1 MSHRYLQQSPFK
13 TKHPLTHYKSTL
25 FLLFLLLLK
34 GNITHL
40 MAEVGNHGLL
50 YVFSF
55 VSLLLITG
63 YQITMLCKPSFQN
76 ISGIFQLSLAPVPLP
91 LPRPLS
97 LWSAFLLPTRS
108 TCLLS
113 PPQIHSL
120 HEARR
125 IFLKHKLGCHSATLH
140 LLLPLPVPSRESQTI
155 KPTSSYGFQD
165 PSPACLCVFPYSPSP
180 SEFPWP

>member
-1 MSHRYLQQSPFK
+1 MFQMSKLRHREVIMCLRCSASPLPPPPNPRPLKVFVPKQYLSVATARNLGGNMTSFLPLISHTESV
-13 TKHPLTHYKSTL
+13 TKSQPVCL
-25 FLLFLLLLK
+25 
-34 GNITHL
+34 
-40 MAEVGNHGLL
+40 
-50 YVFSF
+50 
-55 VSLLLITG
+55 
-63 YQITMLCKPSFQN
+63 QN

-91 LPRPLS
+91 LLRPLS
-97 LWSAFLLPTRS
+97 LSPAFLLPTRS

-125 IFLKHKLGCHSATLH
+125 IFLKHKLGCHSATSH
-140 LLLPLPVPSRESQTI
+140 LSLPLPLPSRESQTV

-180 SEFPWP
+180 SELP